1 MRKVV
6 ISAVVSA
13 AVTLGALTPTP
24 ARAWD
29 APGHL
34 ATGDIAY
41 DTLSAS
47 HPKTVAA
54 IVAIMRDHPDRAL
67 FEQRL
72 AGLSGKAR
80 ERRLFAL
87 MAVWPDDARGTPQ
100 DHPEWHYA
108 LKVVAWTRFVFP
120 FQVGGAD
127 KAFRDKLAIARDPK
141 APGAQRAIALCWVM
155 HLVGDLHQ
163 PLHTGHWLSW
173 TYPKTDRGGTIAYV
187 RPQPGGAPI
196 SIHYIWDMAP
206 NRPAPNRYA
215 DADMMAAR
223 VEKSHPRP
231 PHGDLKPDLQASL
244 HGWQK
249 ESWDLAK
256 AEAYRDGAI
265 KTDPVQAK
273 APPLPAGYT
282 DKMRGIADTRIAKA
296 GYRLAEVLALLPT

>member
-1 MRKVV
+1 MRK
-6 ISAVVSA
+6 AVLSVAMSTA
-13 AVTLGALTPTP
+13 IVLGALTPAP

-41 DTLSAS
+41 DVLSVRQ
-47 HPKTVAA
+47 PKTVAA
-54 IVAIMRDHPDRAL
+54 IVAIMRDHPDHAL

-87 MAVWPDDARGTPQ
+87 MAVWPDDVRGTPR
-100 DHPEWHYA
+100 DRPEWHYG
-108 LKVVAWTRFVFP
+108 LKVVSWARFVFP

-127 KAFRDKLAIARDPK
+127 KAFRDQLAIARDPK
-141 APGAQRAIALCWVM
+141 APRAQRAIALCWVM

-163 PLHTGHWLSW
+163 PLHTGHWLSL

-187 RPQPGGAPI
+187 RPAPGGTPI

-206 NRPAPNRYA
+206 NRPAPDRYV

-223 VEKSHPRP
+223 VEKSRPRP
-231 PHGDLKPDLQASL
+231 SRGDLGPDVQASL
-244 HGWQK
+244 RGWQK
-249 ESWDLAK
+249 ESWVLAK

-265 KTDPVQAK
+265 RTDPVQAK
-273 APPLPAGYT
+273 APALPAGYV
-282 DKMRGIADTRIAKA
+282 DKMRGVTDARIAQA
-296 GYRLAEVLALLPT
+296 GYRLAEVLALTPG